1 MKQGFGGFVGARCCS
16 VSLLILI
23 LSTAVLSAGVTAA
36 QNKKKKNSD
45 TSNPA
50 APAPPLPAADQIER
64 NIGRM
69 LVAFQFGDADE
80 MHKYYSDSATF
91 VRSGV
96 YEAPII
102 GWASYAEEYKRSWP
116 AFQGMQITR
125 RNTIIFTR
133 PDVSWATYQWEFNS
147 TVNGKPFTANGQ
159 TTLVFNKVGDN
170 WVIVHNHTSQICP
183 AAAATPAQSPA
194 GTQPPSAPQPPGL

>member
-1 MKQGFGGFVGARCCS
+1 MKQRLDGFVGARCCS
-16 VSLLILI
+16 VCLLILI
-23 LSTAVLSAGVTAA
+23 LSAAVLFTGVSSA

-91 VRSGV
+91 VRSGA
-96 YEAPII
+96 YEAPIV

-147 TVNGKPFTANGQ
+147 TMNGKPFTANGQ
-159 TTLVFNKVGDN
+159 TTLVFNKVGDG

-183 AAAATPAQSPA
+183 AATTTPAQVPA
-194 GTQPPSAPQPPGL
+194 GTVLPPASKPPGL

>member
-1 MKQGFGGFVGARCCS
+1 MKQRFAGFVGARCCS

-23 LSTAVLSAGVTAA
+23 LCTAALSGGVSAG

-45 TSNPA
+45 ATVPA
-50 APAPPLPAADQIER
+50 QPLPAADQIER
-64 NIGRM
+64 NIGQM
-69 LVAFQFGDADE
+69 LVAFQMGDADA
-80 MHKYYSDSATF
+80 MHKYYSDTATF
-91 VRSGV
+91 VRSGA

-125 RNTIIFTR
+125 RNTFIFTH

-147 TVNGKPFTANGQ
+147 TMNGKPFTANGQ

-170 WVIVHNHTSQICP
+170 WLIVHNHTSQICP
-183 AAAATPAQSPA
+183 AAAATPAQAPA
-194 GTQPPSAPQPPGL
+194 GTQPPSAPKPPGL